1 MQLGNLKFWQWDKK
15 EQEEEQTALNTLV
28 PVEPAVDSTVVKL
41 PLETPLDNPTGMSGM
56 LPTSDSMYINIRAKP
71 AQTGPMTAEPITEFF
86 TRNFVNYGRY
96 AGATQRTHEAQ
107 ALGLAAVMSQFQN
120 AISLVI
126 NEKRSKLDNL
136 LNVAAQSEGVS
147 DIVSTQLHLAQQKL
161 DRDIAIL
168 REQMELSGERRG
180 WILSALN
187 EYRIG
192 FDRGLREAVNA
203 ELLGL

>member
-15 EQEEEQTALNTLV
+15 DQVEQTASNSSA
-28 PVEPAVDSTVVKL
+28 PVESAVDSTVVRL
-41 PLETPLDNPTGMSGM
+41 PLETPLDSPTGMSGM
-56 LPTSDSMYINIRAKP
+56 LPTSDSMYINVRTKP
-71 AQTGPMTAEPITEFF
+71 AQSGPMTAEPLTEFF
-86 TRNFVNYGRY
+86 ARNFVTYGRY
-96 AGATQRTHEAQ
+96 AGATQRTNEAL
-107 ALGLAAVMSQFQN
+107 ALGMAAVISDFQN
-120 AISLVI
+120 AISLAI
-126 NEKRSKLDNL
+126 NEKQSKLDNL

-161 DRDIAIL
+161 ARDISIL
-168 REQMELSGERRG
+168 REQMELSEQRRG

-192 FDRGLREAVNA
+192 FDRGLREAVDA

>member
-15 EQEEEQTALNTLV
+15 DQVEQTASNSSA
-28 PVEPAVDSTVVKL
+28 PVESAVDSTVVRL
-41 PLETPLDNPTGMSGM
+41 PLETPLDSPTGMSGM
-56 LPTSDSMYINIRAKP
+56 LPTSDSMYINVRTKP
-71 AQTGPMTAEPITEFF
+71 AQSGPMTAQPLTEFF
-86 TRNFVNYGRY
+86 ARNFVTYGRY
-96 AGATQRTHEAQ
+96 AGATQRTNEAL
-107 ALGLAAVMSQFQN
+107 ALGMAAVISHFQN
-120 AISLVI
+120 AISLAI
-126 NEKRSKLDNL
+126 NEKQSKLDNL

-161 DRDIAIL
+161 ARDISIL
-168 REQMELSGERRG
+168 REQMELSEQRRG

-192 FDRGLREAVNA
+192 FDRGLREAVDA

>member
-1 MQLGNLKFWQWDKK
+1 
-15 EQEEEQTALNTLV
+15 
-28 PVEPAVDSTVVKL
+28 
-41 PLETPLDNPTGMSGM
+41 
-56 LPTSDSMYINIRAKP
+56 
-71 AQTGPMTAEPITEFF
+71 
-86 TRNFVNYGRY
+86 
-96 AGATQRTHEAQ
+96 
-107 ALGLAAVMSQFQN
+107 MSQFQN

-136 LNVAAQSEGVS
+136 LNVAAQSDGVS

-161 DRDIAIL
+161 ERDISIL
-168 REQMELSGERRG
+168 REQMELSEQRRG

-192 FDRGLREAVNA
+192 FDRGLREAVDA